1 MTDVA
6 VIGATTWGTTIGRV
20 LSKKGT
26 NVAVLTKTEERIRE
40 LTEEQKRLRLSD
52 SSMGNVLFTNNCD
65 TALSSAELVIL
76 AVPAQTVRDNV
87 NQIKDH
93 ITGDMIL
100 VSLAKGLEA
109 ATYKRMSE
117 VINEEIDAIGYE
129 QICVLSGPN
138 LSVEINRS
146 LPATSILASASGAT
160 AEKTK
165 AAIDSPNFTVFTSND
180 IVGVELCGAMKNV
193 IALGAGMIDGLVL
206 GNNAKAAFI
215 TLGWEEVVSLGTA
228 LGAKPSTFF
237 GLAGLGDLITT
248 CAGSLSRN
256 HYVGH
261 EVASGRSLAEVRASM
276 SNVAEGIDTTMA
288 VHHLANKLGVQVPVI
303 TMIYKILF
311 ESLPAI
317 EITNWFKKG
326 LKSSVATTD

>member
-6 VIGATTWGTTIGRV
+6 IIGATTWGTTIGRV
-20 LSKKGT
+20 LSKKGVK
-26 NVAVLTKTEERIRE
+26 VAILTKTKDRIRE

-52 SSMGNVLFTNNCD
+52 SSIGTILFTNNCS
-65 TALSSAELVIL
+65 TAFNSVELVIL
-76 AVPAQTVRDNV
+76 AVPAQTVRENV
-87 NQIKDH
+87 KQIKDY
-93 ITGDMIL
+93 ITDNMIV
-100 VSLAKGLEA
+100 VSLAKGLESD
-109 ATYKRMSE
+109 TCKRMSE
-117 VINEEIDAIGYE
+117 VIDDEIDTIRYE
-129 QICVLSGPN
+129 HICVLSGPN
-138 LSVEINRS
+138 LSVEINRN
-146 LPATSILASASGAT
+146 LPATSVLAAVNGDI
-160 AEKTK
+160 AEKTR
-165 AAIDSPNFTVFTSND
+165 AALDSPNFTVFTSSD
-180 IVGVELCGAMKNV
+180 IVGVELCGALKNV
-193 IALGAGMIDGLVL
+193 LALGAGMIDGLGL

-215 TLGWEEVVSLGTA
+215 TLGWEEVISLGTA
-228 LGAKPSTFF
+228 LGAKQPTFF

-261 EVASGRSLAEVRASM
+261 EVASGRSLVEVRASM

-288 VHHLANKLGVQVPVI
+288 AQYLAHKLGVKVPII

-326 LKSSVATTD
+326 LKSELI

>member
-1 MTDVA
+1 MTNVA

-20 LSKKGT
+20 LSKKGIQV
-26 NVAVLTKTEERIRE
+26 NILTKTEDRIKE

-52 SSMGNVLFTNNCD
+52 SSLGTILFTNNCE
-65 TALSSAELVIL
+65 TALHTAELVIL
-76 AVPAQTVRDNV
+76 AVPAQTVRENV
-87 NQIKDH
+87 TQIKDH
-93 ITGDMIL
+93 ISDNMVL

-109 ATYKRMSE
+109 DTCKRMSE
-117 VINEEIDAIGYE
+117 VIDEEIDAIGYK

-138 LSVEINRS
+138 LSMEINRN
-146 LPATSILASASGAT
+146 LPATSVLAAVDANI

-165 AAIDSPNFTVFTSND
+165 TALNTPNFTVFTSND
-180 IVGVELCGAMKNV
+180 VVGVELCGALKNV
-193 IALGAGMIDGLVL
+193 IALGAGMIDGLGL

-215 TLGWEEVVSLGTA
+215 TLGWEEVISLGIA
-228 LGAKPSTFF
+228 LGAEPPTFF

-248 CAGSLSRN
+248 CAGPQSRN

-261 EVASGRSLAEVRASM
+261 EVASGRSMVEVRASM

-288 VHHLANKLGVQVPVI
+288 AHHLASRLGVNVPII
-303 TMIYKILF
+303 TMIYRILF

-317 EITNWFKKG
+317 EIISWFNKG
-326 LKSSVATTD
+326 LKSELAA